1 MIVKIPLSIEFDK
14 VNRNNFIISKEV
26 FKAGIEKQPKELMN
40 KGSYYIAKGTPSD
53 EIKKSYEELFV
64 INLNDSI
71 WGRIKNIDI
80 EKREAE
86 VEIFDKEK
94 EEYLKIKNPEII
106 FAYSSDYEIKDGIIT
121 VTNILAMKPYIMTKE
136 KSVYKEN

>member
-14 VNRNNFIISKEV
+14 VNRNKFIISKEV
-26 FKAGIEKQPKELMN
+26 FKEGIEKRAKELMD
-40 KGSYYIAKGTPSD
+40 KGSYYITKGSPSD
-53 EIKKSYEELFV
+53 DIEKYKEIPYV
-64 INLNDSI
+64 ITLNDSI

-94 EEYLKIKNPEII
+94 DEYLKIENPEIV
-106 FAYSSDYEIKDGIIT
+106 FAYSSEYEIKDDIII
-121 VTNILAMKPYIMTKE
+121 VTNIIAMKPYIMTKE

>member
-26 FKAGIEKQPKELMN
+26 FKAGIEKQAKELMN
-40 KGSYYIAKGTPSD
+40 KGSYYIVKGTPSD
-53 EIKKSYEELFV
+53 DIEKYKKIPYV
-64 INLNDSI
+64 ITLNDSI

-94 EEYLKIKNPEII
+94 DEYLKIENPEIV
-106 FAYSSDYEIKDGIIT
+106 FAYSTEYEIKDNIIIL
-121 VTNILAMKPYIMTKE
+121 TNIIAMKPYIMTKE

>member
-14 VNRNNFIISKEV
+14 VNRNKFIISKEV

-53 EIKKSYEELFV
+53 DIEKYKEIPYV
-64 INLNDSI
+64 ITLNDSI

-94 EEYLKIKNPEII
+94 DEYLKIENPEIV
-106 FAYSSDYEIKDGIIT
+106 FAYSSEYEIKDNIIIL
-121 VTNILAMKPYIMTKE
+121 TNIIAMKPYIMTKE

>member
-26 FKAGIEKQPKELMN
+26 FKEGIEKRAKELMD
-40 KGSYYIAKGTPSD
+40 KGSYYIVKGTPSD
-53 EIKKSYEELFV
+53 DIEKYKEIPYV
-64 INLNDSI
+64 ITLNDSI
-71 WGRIKNIDI
+71 WGRIKNINI

-86 VEIFDKEK
+86 VEVFDKEK
-94 EEYLKIKNPEII
+94 EEYLKIENPEIV
-106 FAYSSDYEIKDGIIT
+106 FAYSSEYEIKDNIII
-121 VTNILAMKPYIMTKE
+121 VTNIIAMKPYIMTKE